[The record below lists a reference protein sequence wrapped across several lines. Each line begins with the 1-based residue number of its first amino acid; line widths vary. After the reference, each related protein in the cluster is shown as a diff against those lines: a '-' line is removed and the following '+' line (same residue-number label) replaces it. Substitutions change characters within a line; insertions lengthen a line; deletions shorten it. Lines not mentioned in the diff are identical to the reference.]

1 MKGVRHSPLRRK
13 SGMACNLM
21 DGKPH
26 PVEGRRAALLV
37 LDTHLGKDAQPRIKA
52 CRHRKGTMLTT

>member
-1 MKGVRHSPLRRK
+1 
-13 SGMACNLM
+13 M

-26 PVEGRRAALLV
+26 PVEGRRAASPDLN
-37 LDTHLGKDAQPRIKA
+37 THLGKDTHPRIKA